1 MIYRIK
7 CMYCNQFY
15 IGKYNMNIT
24 ILLIW
29 RNKISAH
36 LKDNNKADWKN
47 VKNLH
52 GGKTIFQKMFDRWNV
67 YTYIFLRS
75 KEKIYIYKS
84 LDRVINKRSEVGLGG
99 TEYIDNL
106 GNVNWLF
113 MVLVLQTSLDRI
125 YIFQKELK
133 LIKKCVYK

>member
-1 MIYRIK
+1 MEKQYFKRCLIDG
-7 CMYCNQFY
+7 MYIHTYFF
-15 IGKYNMNIT
+15 
-24 ILLIW
+24 
-29 RNKISAH
+29 
-36 LKDNNKADWKN
+36 D
-47 VKNLH
+47 
-52 GGKTIFQKMFDRWNV
+52 QK
-67 YTYIFLRS
+67 
-75 KEKIYIYKS
+75 KKIYIYKS

-113 MVLVLQTSLDRI
+113 MVLVLQTSLDRV